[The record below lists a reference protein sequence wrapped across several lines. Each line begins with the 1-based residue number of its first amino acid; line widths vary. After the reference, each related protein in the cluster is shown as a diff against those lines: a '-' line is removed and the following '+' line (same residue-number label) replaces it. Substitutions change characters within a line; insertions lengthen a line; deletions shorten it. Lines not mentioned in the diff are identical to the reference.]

1 MDSLNFESQKIALKQ
16 DSTGYVLTL
25 RVQPDELPVEILRDF
40 VGARYMVAMVRINDD
55 ETITTYKN
63 KVKQAGMLCKNR
75 VFWDFLQANKY
86 VGQEVNEDI
95 STKALYEICGID
107 SRTQLNGNRDAQI
120 CFDNLIKD
128 FDKWSKNEDQF

>member
-25 RVQPDELPVEILRDF
+25 RVHPDELPEEILRDF

-55 ETITTYKN
+55 ETVITYKN

-75 VFWDFLQANKY
+75 VFWDFLQANQY

-107 SRTQLNGNRDAQI
+107 SRTQLNGNRNAQM
-120 CFDNLIKD
+120 CFDNLLKEFND
-128 FDKWSKNEDQF
+128 WSKNEEF